1 MSIIG
6 AMVGGIAKLV
16 GTIVPTLMAINQRR
30 AITTQTQSLA
40 LAQKRDSDSKDLAMK
55 RMEFDAKMEMMRQTV
70 RAKERQEDKEFS
82 LTLKAIEA
90 ETLLRQEKMR
100 QAFQALEAEKQR
112 EFTQVIE
119 KFKAEVQIALQS
131 DNIAFQ
137 RWKTETDRQ
146 FSVEITLL
154 NAQINRQRDKQ
165 NRDDARRDRNS
176 PVFSVADDILQTIQ
190 NRPEMPLTVFF
201 SPPVLRYDP
210 LPNSTAQTQFPMMES
225 TLSGALRELFKQ
237 YTLNQRPVKF
247 MAGEWVT
254 KNRRAEAAINQIF
267 SELGSIPVLVLETEV
282 EESFFNINIGFWNN
296 DFDDARFETVV
307 RKLRWQDAIS
317 EISQTLIKQWQEQG
331 RQIQTDFDRA
341 EFSRRS
347 REAFTHY
354 MEVLHCIHVGMVT
367 DEYFLIYAP
376 QRQLPLLPTLL
387 PDLFDEANL
396 NDDERISLT
405 QAVINYCN
413 ALFDGLEQTEP
424 AVMVELRLGW
434 TKILQS
440 VPSRYGFAEQVQTV
454 MQTWLKQRGITN
466 SIEPIIDIGKM
477 LVPEDAAFVESLNNF
492 LRVLGETNY
501 LNIATSCFQRG
512 MEHLT
517 KQRYDLA
524 KIDFDRTVSLNPQV
538 DVYYQR
544 AIACYG
550 LKDYNN
556 AIFDLDK
563 AISLQ
568 PQRAE
573 FYDLRGDNYL
583 KLNNYEIALD
593 NYNQAVTLGYSS
605 DKRDALQK
613 EWNDTRRQEEE
624 ARKRREA
631 EAARKRAEEE
641 EARKRREAE
650 AARKRAEEE
659 ERKRREAEPTR
670 FLPNSMLFYTTR
682 QRAEEEERRRA
693 LILPLRNNLTLELVQ
708 ISSGTLKMVLGL
720 TINLSEFRMGKY
732 PVTQAQYQAVMGT
745 NPSHFSGS
753 GKENHP
759 VDSVNWHKATEFCQ
773 KLTEYL
779 NKQGI
784 NVKIALPS
792 ETQWEYA
799 CRAGT
804 RTKYWFGDSDSQ
816 LKNHAWYKDNSG
828 SQTHSVK
835 EKEDTHTNPWNLVD
849 MHGNVWEWCADSW
862 TSNVA
867 FFPTNDKA
875 YVSASQSKKL
885 LRGGSWFNDSLNC
898 GSGYRYHYIAG
909 LDSSNYGFRVVCL

>member
-1 MSIIG
+1 MSILG
-6 AMVGGIAKLV
+6 AIVGGIAKLA
-16 GTIVPTLMAINQRR
+16 GTIAPTLMAVNKTRI
-30 AITTQTQSLA
+30 ITTQTQSLA
-40 LAQKRDSDSKDLAMK
+40 LAQKRDNDTQQLAMK
-55 RMEFDAKMEMMRQTV
+55 RMEFDAKMEMMRQSV
-70 RAKERQEDKEFS
+70 RARERQGDKEFS
-82 LTLKAIEA
+82 LTLKAMEA
-90 ETLLRQEKMR
+90 ETLLTQEKMR

-112 EFTQVIE
+112 EFTQAIE
-119 KFKAEVQIALQS
+119 KFKAEVQIAIQT

-137 RWKTETDRQ
+137 KWKTETDQQ
-146 FSVEITLL
+146 FAIEIRYLD
-154 NAQINRQRDKQ
+154 AQITRQRDKQ
-165 NRDDARRDRNS
+165 IRRDHNS
-176 PVFSVADDILQTIQ
+176 PFFAVADDILEIVH

-210 LPNSTAQTQFPMMES
+210 LPNSTAQSQFPMMES

-254 KNRRAEAAINQIF
+254 KNRRAESAVNQIF
-267 SELGSIPVLVLETEV
+267 SELRSIPVLVLETEV

-307 RKLRWQDAIS
+307 RKLRWQDTIS
-317 EISQTLIKQWQEQG
+317 EISQNLFQQWQQQG
-331 RQIQTDFDRA
+331 KAIQTDLDRA

-347 REAFTHY
+347 RETFTHY

-396 NDDERISLT
+396 DDDERIALT
-405 QAVINYCN
+405 KAVIDYCN

-434 TKILQS
+434 AKILQS
-440 VPSRYGFAEQVQTV
+440 VPSRYSFANQVQAI
-454 MQTWLKQRGITN
+454 MKTWLKQRGINN
-466 SIEPIIDIGKM
+466 SVDPIIDIGKM
-477 LVPEDAAFVESLNNF
+477 LVPEDSNFVQSFNAYLQ
-492 LRVLGETNY
+492 VLGVTNY
-501 LNIATSCFQRG
+501 LNIAKSCFKRG
-512 MEHLT
+512 MEHLQV
-517 KQRYDLA
+517 QRHDLA
-524 KIDFDRTVSLNPQV
+524 KIDFDRTISLNPQAS
-538 DVYYQR
+538 VYYQR
-544 AIACYG
+544 AMACYG
-550 LKDYNN
+550 LKEYNS
-556 AIFDLDK
+556 AISDLDK

-573 FYDLRGDNYL
+573 FYDLRGDTYL
-583 KLNNYEIALD
+583 KLNNDEIALA
-593 NYNQAVTLGYSS
+593 NYNQSVTLGHST

-631 EAARKRAEEE
+631 EAVRK
-641 EARKRREAE
+641 
-650 AARKRAEEE
+650 
-659 ERKRREAEPTR
+659 
-670 FLPNSMLFYTTR
+670 
-682 QRAEEEERRRA
+682 RAEEEERRRA
-693 LILPLRNNLTLELVQ
+693 LILPLPNNQTLQLVW
-708 ISSGTLKMVLGL
+708 IDAGVLKMKGGHTV
-720 TINLSEFRMGKY
+720 NLSEFRIGKY

-745 NPSHFSGS
+745 NPSHFLGI

-759 VDSVNWHKATEFCQ
+759 VERVNWHQATEFCQ
-773 KLTEYL
+773 KLTEHL

-784 NVKIALPS
+784 NVKITLPS

-804 RTKYWFGDSDSQ
+804 TTKFWFGENDSQ
-816 LKNHAWYKDNSG
+816 LKNHAWYTDNSN
-828 SQTHSVK
+828 SQTHSVIK
-835 EKEDTHTNPWNLVD
+835 KEDTHTNPWGLVD

-867 FFPTNDKA
+867 DLPKNGKS
-875 YVSASQSKKL
+875 YVNTSESNKL
-885 LRGGSWFNDSLNC
+885 LRGGSWCNVSNNCTAGYRENDSA
-898 GSGYRYHYIAG
+898 GYYYF
-909 LDSSNYGFRVVCL
+909 SFGFRVVCV

>member
-1 MSIIG
+1 MSILG
-6 AMVGGIAKLV
+6 AIVSGIAKLA
-16 GTIVPTLMAINQRR
+16 GTIAPTLMALNKTRI
-30 AITTQTQSLA
+30 ITTQTQSLA
-40 LAQKRDSDSKDLAMK
+40 LAQKRDNDAQNLAIK
-55 RMEFDAKMEMMRQTV
+55 RMEFDAKMEMMRQSV
-70 RAKERQEDKEFS
+70 RAKEHQGDKEFS
-82 LTLKAIEA
+82 LALKAMEV
-90 ETLLRQEKMR
+90 ETLLTQEKMR
-100 QAFQALEAEKQR
+100 QAFQVLEAEKQR
-112 EFTQVIE
+112 EFTQAIE
-119 KFKAEVQIALQS
+119 KFKAEVQIAIQT

-137 RWKTETDRQ
+137 KWKTETDQQ
-146 FSVEITLL
+146 FAIEIRYLD
-154 NAQINRQRDKQ
+154 AQITRQRDKQ
-165 NRDDARRDRNS
+165 TRRDHNS
-176 PVFSVADDILQTIQ
+176 PFFAVADDILEIVH

-210 LPNSTAQTQFPMMES
+210 LPNSTAQSQFPMMES

-254 KNRRAEAAINQIF
+254 KNRRAESAVNQIF
-267 SELGSIPVLVLETEV
+267 SELRSIPVLVLETEV

-307 RKLRWQDAIS
+307 RKLRWQDTIS
-317 EISQTLIKQWQEQG
+317 EISQNLFQQWQQQG
-331 RQIQTDFDRA
+331 KAIQTDLDRA

-347 REAFTHY
+347 RETFTHY
-354 MEVLHCIHVGMVT
+354 MEVLHSIHVGMVT

-396 NDDERISLT
+396 DDDERIALT
-405 QAVINYCN
+405 KAVIDYCN

-434 TKILQS
+434 AKILQS
-440 VPSRYGFAEQVQTV
+440 VPSRYGFANQVQAI
-454 MQTWLKQRGITN
+454 MQTWLKQRDINN
-466 SIEPIIDIGKM
+466 SVDPIIDIGKM
-477 LVPEDAAFVESLNNF
+477 LVPEDSNFVQSFNACLQ
-492 LRVLGETNY
+492 VLGVTNY
-501 LNIATSCFQRG
+501 LNIAKSCFKRG
-512 MEHLT
+512 IEHL
-517 KQRYDLA
+517 QGIREVSGQPRGDCPYEPRYDLA
-524 KIDFDRTVSLNPQV
+524 KIDFDRTISLNPQAN
-538 DVYYQR
+538 VYYQR
-544 AIACYG
+544 AKAFYG
-550 LKDYNN
+550 FKEYNS
-556 AIFDLDK
+556 AISDLDK

-573 FYDLRGDNYL
+573 FYDLRGDTYL
-583 KLNNYEIALD
+583 KLNNYEIAIA
-593 NYNQAVTLGYSS
+593 NYNQAVTLGHPS

-624 ARKRREA
+624 ARKRV
-631 EAARKRAEEE
+631 
-641 EARKRREAE
+641 
-650 AARKRAEEE
+650 EEE
-659 ERKRREAEPTR
+659 ERPR
-670 FLPNSMLFYTTR
+670 S
-682 QRAEEEERRRA
+682 
-693 LILPLRNNLTLELVQ
+693 LILPLPNNQ
-708 ISSGTLKMVLGL
+708 TLKLVWISAGVLTMAGGH

-759 VDSVNWHKATEFCQ
+759 VENVNWNMATEFCQ
-773 KLTEYL
+773 KLTEHL

-784 NVKIALPS
+784 NVKITLPS

-804 RTKYWFGDSDSQ
+804 TTKYWFGDNDSQ
-816 LKNHAWYKDNSG
+816 LKNHAWYTDNSG

-835 EKEDTHTNPWNLVD
+835 EKEDTHTNPWHLVD

-867 FFPTNDKA
+867 DLPKNGKA
-875 YVSASQSKKL
+875 YANTSQNNKS
-885 LRGGSWFNDSLNC
+885 LRGGGWCNVTNNCAAGFRNYNLAGNDSL
-898 GSGYRYHYIAG
+898 I
-909 LDSSNYGFRVVCL
+909 YGFRVCV